1 MKWLIILLCVV
12 AIGAAATDT
21 HCRALRP
28 APDTVI
34 VACRAG
40 RLP

>member
-1 MKWLIILLCVV
+1 MKYLVIVLCAA
-12 AIGAAATDT
+12 AIGAAAADVR
-21 HCRALRP
+21 CSALRP
-28 APDTVI
+28 APATLI